1 MKKLLL
7 LPGLLLGIALFWYM
21 SQSKPGPEK
30 TQIRER
36 AKPVRI
42 IPAPQVILIPIAVG
56 NGYVQPE
63 RTWKAVAEVAGKIVD
78 FNPDLQQGA
87 FVAKGD
93 LLVSIA
99 PEQSQLALQ
108 EIEAEIQKLQ
118 AQIEELNQKKTDTQR
133 QLEVEKRSLDIYK
146 NELDRKKKLFD
157 GGIISRSDLNREE
170 QNLLTQKNTVENYK
184 GILNQLPSEHR
195 ALKASLRALKTR
207 SQDARITLKKTV
219 IKAPFDSRVAE
230 VNIQQGQAANAGQ
243 VLVTLDSVG
252 TSEVLVQISR
262 HYMKN
267 LIPKSLKRPIDIQ
280 NLKSLSRG
288 DVKGRLGLK
297 AIVRLEMG
305 GRMAEWEGRFSRFGE
320 TDIKT
325 GSIGVYVAVDN
336 PYQKI
341 QPGKKPP
348 LQKNMYVEVELR
360 GKPRGQTIVIPRSA
374 VHQKEVYIVNKQNRL
389 EKKTIEIDFQQGNLI
404 SVKSG
409 IRPNENII
417 ISDLV
422 PAISGMLLKP
432 QTDEATLSKIIK
444 EATGSETVN

>member
-1 MKKLLL
+1 MKKFLW

-21 SQSKPGPEK
+21 SQSKPSPETNQ
-30 TQIRER
+30 TQER
-36 AKPVRI
+36 AKPVRV
-42 IPAPQVILIPIAVG
+42 IPAPEVVIIPVAVG

-63 RTWKAVAEVAGKIVD
+63 RTWKAVAEVGGRIVD
-78 FNPDLQQGA
+78 FNPDLQQGS
-87 FVAKGD
+87 FVAKDD

-108 EIEAEIQKLQ
+108 EIEAEIQKMQ
-118 AQIEELNQKKTDTQR
+118 AQIEELDQKKIDTLR
-133 QLEVEKRSLDIYK
+133 QLEVEKRSMDIHK
-146 NELDRKKKLFD
+146 NELEKKQKLFKD
-157 GGIISRSDLNREE
+157 GIISRSALNKEE
-170 QNLLTQKNTVENYK
+170 QNLLDQKNTVENYK
-184 GILNQLPSEHR
+184 GVLNQLPSERR
-195 ALKASLRALKTR
+195 ALMASLRAIKTR
-207 SQDARITLKKTV
+207 SADARITLKKTV
-219 IKAPFDSRVAE
+219 IKAPFDGRVAD
-230 VNIQQGQAANAGQ
+230 VNIQQGQAATAGQ

-252 TSEVLVQISR
+252 TSEILVQVSR

-267 LIPKSLKRPIDIQ
+267 LIPRNLKKPIDIQ
-280 NLKSLSRG
+280 NLKGLSRG
-288 DVKGRLGLK
+288 DIQGLLNLK

-305 GRMAEWEGRFSRFGE
+305 DRMAEWEGRFARFGG

-360 GKPRGQTIVIPRSA
+360 GKPRNQTIVIPRSA
-374 VHQKEVYIVNKQNRL
+374 VHQGEVYIANEENRL
-389 EKKTIEIDFQQGNLI
+389 EKRKIEIDFQQRNLL

-409 IRPNENII
+409 IRVNERII

-422 PAISGMLLKP
+422 PAINGMLLKP
-432 QTDEATLSKIIK
+432 QTDEITLSKIIK
-444 EATGSETVN
+444 EATSSKTVN

>member
-7 LPGLLLGIALFWYM
+7 LPGLILGIAVFWYM
-21 SQSKPGPEK
+21 SQNKIGPEK
-30 TQIRER
+30 TQIQER

-42 IPAPQVILIPIAVG
+42 IPAPKVILIPIAVG

-99 PEQSQLALQ
+99 PEHSQLALQ
-108 EIEAEIQKLQ
+108 EIQAEIQKLQ
-118 AQIEELNQKKTDTQR
+118 AQVEELDQKKADTQR
-133 QLEVEKRSLDIYK
+133 QLEVEKRSLEIYT
-146 NELDRKKKLFD
+146 NELERKQKLFK

-170 QNLLTQKNTVENYK
+170 QNLLTQKNTVESYK
-184 GILNQLPSEHR
+184 GVLNQLPSERR
-195 ALKASLRALKTR
+195 ALKASLRALQTR

-230 VNIQQGQAANAGQ
+230 VNIQRGQAATAGQ
-243 VLVTLDSVG
+243 ILITLDSVK
-252 TSEVLVQISR
+252 TSEVLVQVSR

-267 LIPKSLKRPIDIQ
+267 LIPRNLKKPIDIQ
-280 NLKSLSRG
+280 NLKGLSRG
-288 DVKGRLGLK
+288 DAQGMFGLQ

-305 GRMAEWEGRFSRFGE
+305 GRMAEWEGRFARFGE

-325 GSIGVYVAVDN
+325 GSIGVYIAVDN
-336 PYQKI
+336 PFQKI

-360 GKPRGQTIVIPRSA
+360 GKPRDHTIVIPRSA
-374 VHQKEVYIVNKQNRL
+374 VHQGQIYIANEKDRL
-389 EKKTIEIDFQQGNLI
+389 EKRTIEVDFQQGNLV

-409 IRPNENII
+409 IHPNEKII

-432 QTDEATLSKIIK
+432 QIDEVTLAKIIK
-444 EATGSETVN
+444 EATGSKTVK

>member
-1 MKKLLL
+1 
-7 LPGLLLGIALFWYM
+7 
-21 SQSKPGPEK
+21 
-30 TQIRER
+30 
-36 AKPVRI
+36 V
-42 IPAPQVILIPIAVG
+42 VLIPIAVG

-63 RTWKAVAEVAGKIVD
+63 RTWKAVAEVAGRIMD
-78 FNPDLQQGA
+78 FNPDLHQGA

-93 LLVSIA
+93 LLISIA

-118 AQIEELNQKKTDTQR
+118 AQIDELDQKKADIQR
-133 QLEVEKRSLDIYK
+133 QLKVEKRSLEIYK
-146 NELDRKKKLFD
+146 NELGRKQKLFED
-157 GGIISRSDLNREE
+157 GIISRSDLNREE
-170 QNLLTQKNTVENYK
+170 QNLLTARNRFENYK
-184 GILNQLPSEHR
+184 GILNQLPSERR

-230 VNIQQGQAANAGQ
+230 VNIQRGQAATAGQ

-252 TSEVLVQISR
+252 TSEILVHVSR

-267 LIPKSLKRPIDIQ
+267 LIPKNLKKPIDIQ
-280 NLKSLSRG
+280 NLKGLSRG
-288 DVKGRLGLK
+288 DIQGLLNLK

-305 GRMAEWEGRFSRFGE
+305 GRMAEWEGRFARFGE

-360 GKPRGQTIVIPRSA
+360 GKPRNQTIVIPRWA
-374 VHQKEVYIVNKQNRL
+374 VHQGQVYIANEKNRL
-389 EKKTIEIDFQQGNLI
+389 EKKKIEIDFQQRNLI

-409 IRPNENII
+409 IRVNERII

-422 PAISGMLLKP
+422 PAINGMLLKP
-432 QTDEATLSKIIK
+432 QTDKAALAKIIK
-444 EATGSETVN
+444 EATSSETVK

>member
-7 LPGLLLGIALFWYM
+7 LPGLVLGIAIFWYM
-21 SQSKPGPEK
+21 SQIKIGPEK
-30 TQIRER
+30 TQTQER
-36 AKPVRI
+36 AKPVRF
-42 IPAPQVILIPIAVG
+42 IPAPKVVLIPIAVG

-108 EIEAEIQKLQ
+108 EIQAEIQKLQ
-118 AQIEELNQKKTDTQR
+118 AQIEELDQKKADTQR
-133 QLEVEKRSLDIYK
+133 KLEVEKRSLEIYK
-146 NELDRKKKLFD
+146 NELERKQKLFK

-170 QNLLTQKNTVENYK
+170 QNLLTQKNTVESYK
-184 GILNQLPSEHR
+184 GILNQMPSERR
-195 ALKASLRALKTR
+195 ALKASLRALQTR

-230 VNIQQGQAANAGQ
+230 VNIQRGQAANAGQ
-243 VLVTLDSVG
+243 TLVTLDSVG
-252 TSEVLVQISR
+252 TSEVLVQVSR

-267 LIPKSLKRPIDIQ
+267 LIPRNLGKTIEIQSLK
-280 NLKSLSRG
+280 NLSRG
-288 DVKGRLGLK
+288 DVQGMLGLK

-305 GRMAEWEGRFSRFGE
+305 GRMAEWEGRFARFGE

-325 GSIGVYVAVDN
+325 GSIGVYIAVDN
-336 PYQKI
+336 PFQKI

-360 GKPRGQTIVIPRSA
+360 GKPSDHTIVIPRSA
-374 VHQKEVYIVNKQNRL
+374 VHQGQIYIANEKDRL
-389 EKKTIEIDFQQGNLI
+389 EKRTIEIDFQQGNLV

-409 IRPNENII
+409 IPPNERII

-432 QTDEATLSKIIK
+432 QKDEIILAKIIK
-444 EATGSETVN
+444 EATGSKTVK

>member
-7 LPGLLLGIALFWYM
+7 LPGLLLGIAVFWYM
-21 SQSKPGPEK
+21 SQSRTGPEK
-30 TQIRER
+30 TQIQER
-36 AKPVRI
+36 AKPVRV
-42 IPAPQVILIPIAVG
+42 IPAPKVILVPIAVG

-63 RTWKAVAEVAGKIVD
+63 RTWKAVAEVAGRIVD

-108 EIEAEIQKLQ
+108 EIQAEIQKLQ
-118 AQIEELNQKKTDTQR
+118 AQIEELDQKKADTQR
-133 QLEVEKRSLDIYK
+133 QLDVEKRSLDIYK
-146 NELDRKKKLFD
+146 NELARKQKLFE
-157 GGIISRSDLNREE
+157 GGIISRSNLNREE
-170 QNLLTQKNTVENYK
+170 QNFLTQKNTVENYK
-184 GILNQLPSEHR
+184 GILNQLPSERR

-230 VNIQQGQAANAGQ
+230 VNIQRGQAANAGQ
-243 VLVTLDSVG
+243 TLVSLDSVK
-252 TSEVLVQISR
+252 TSEILVQVSR

-267 LIPKSLKRPIDIQ
+267 LIPRNLKRPVDIQ
-280 NLKSLSRG
+280 NLKGLSRG
-288 DVKGRLGLK
+288 DVQGMLGLK

-305 GRMAEWEGRFSRFGE
+305 GRMAEWEGRFARFGE

-325 GSIGVYVAVDN
+325 GSIGVYIAVDN
-336 PYQKI
+336 PFQKI
-341 QPGKKPP
+341 QPGEKPP

-360 GKPRGQTIVIPRSA
+360 GKPRDQTIVIPRSA
-374 VHQKEVYIVNKQNRL
+374 VHEGQIYIATEDNRL
-389 EKKTIEIDFQQGNLI
+389 EKRTIEIDFQQGNLI

-409 IRPNENII
+409 IRPNEKII
-417 ISDLV
+417 ISDLI

-444 EATGSETVN
+444 EATGSETVK

>member
-7 LPGLLLGIALFWYM
+7 LPGLVLGIAVFWYM
-21 SQSKPGPEK
+21 SQSRTAPEK
-30 TQIRER
+30 AQIQER
-36 AKPVRI
+36 AKPVRV
-42 IPAPQVILIPIAVG
+42 IPAPKVILIPIAVG

-63 RTWKAVAEVAGKIVD
+63 RTWKAVAEVAGRIVD

-93 LLVSIA
+93 LLISIA

-108 EIEAEIQKLQ
+108 EIQAEIQKLQ
-118 AQIEELNQKKTDTQR
+118 AQIEELDQKKADTER
-133 QLEVEKRSLDIYK
+133 QLVVEKRSLDIYK
-146 NELDRKKKLFD
+146 NELERKLKLFES
-157 GGIISRSDLNREE
+157 GVISRSDLNREE
-170 QNLLTQKNTVENYK
+170 QNLLTKKNTVESYK
-184 GILNQLPSEHR
+184 GILNRLPSERR

-207 SQDARITLKKTV
+207 SQDAHITLKKTI

-230 VNIQQGQAANAGQ
+230 VNIQRGQAANAGQ
-243 VLVTLDSVG
+243 TLVTLDGVG
-252 TSEVLVQISR
+252 TSEILVQVSR

-267 LIPKSLKRPIDIQ
+267 LIPKSFGKTFEIQ
-280 NLKSLSRG
+280 NLKRLSRG
-288 DVKGRLGLK
+288 DVQGMLGLK

-305 GRMAEWEGRFSRFGE
+305 GRMAEWQGRFARFGE

-325 GSIGVYVAVDN
+325 GSIGVYIAVDN
-336 PYQKI
+336 PFQKI

-360 GKPRGQTIVIPRSA
+360 GKPRDQTIVIPRSA
-374 VHQKEVYIVNKQNRL
+374 VHQGQVYIANEKDRL
-389 EKKTIEIDFQQGNLI
+389 EKRTIEVHFQQGNLV

-409 IRPNENII
+409 ISPNEKVV

-422 PAISGMLLKP
+422 PAISGMLL
-432 QTDEATLSKIIK
+432 QSQVDEATLSKIIK
-444 EATGSETVN
+444 EATGSETVK

>member
-21 SQSKPGPEK
+21 SQSKSGPEK
-30 TQIRER
+30 IQIQER
-36 AKPVRI
+36 AKPVRV
-42 IPAPQVILIPIAVG
+42 IPAPKVILIPIAVG
-56 NGYVQPE
+56 NGYVQPK
-63 RTWKAVAEVAGKIVD
+63 RTWKAVAEVAGKILD
-78 FNPDLQQGA
+78 FNPNLQQGA

-118 AQIEELNQKKTDTQR
+118 AQIDELDQKKADIQR
-133 QLEVEKRSLDIYK
+133 QLKVEIRSLNIYK
-146 NELDRKKKLFD
+146 NELDRKQKLFED
-157 GGIISRSDLNREE
+157 GIISRSALNNEE
-170 QNLLTQKNTVENYK
+170 QNLLNQKNTVENFK
-184 GILNQLPSEHR
+184 GILNQLPSERR
-195 ALKASLRALKTR
+195 ALKASLRAIKTR
-207 SQDARITLKKTV
+207 SADARIILKKTV
-219 IKAPFDSRVAE
+219 IKAPFDGRVAE
-230 VNIQQGQAANAGQ
+230 VNIQLGQAATAGQ
-243 VLVTLDSVG
+243 VLATIDSVG
-252 TSEVLVQISR
+252 TLEILVQISR

-267 LIPKSLKRPIDIQ
+267 LIPKNLKKPIDIQ
-280 NLKSLSRG
+280 NLKGLSRG
-288 DVKGRLGLK
+288 DIKGLLNLK
-297 AIVRLEMG
+297 AIIRLDMG
-305 GRMAEWEGRFSRFGE
+305 GRMAEWEGRFARFGE

-360 GKPRGQTIVIPRSA
+360 GKARNQTIVIPRSA
-374 VHQKEVYIVNKQNRL
+374 IHEGQVYVANDKNRL
-389 EKKTIEIDFQQGNLI
+389 EKKKIEIDFQQRNLI

-409 IRPNENII
+409 IQPNERII

-422 PAISGMLLKP
+422 PAINGMLLKP
-432 QTDEATLSKIIK
+432 QVDQAVLSKIIK
-444 EATGSETVN
+444 EATSSETVK

>member
-1 MKKLLL
+1 MKKLLI
-7 LPGLLLGIALFWYM
+7 LPGLILGVAVFWYM
-21 SQSKPGPEK
+21 SQSKIGPEK
-30 TQIRER
+30 TQTHER

-42 IPAPQVILIPIAVG
+42 IPAPKVILIPIAVG

-63 RTWKAVAEVAGKIVD
+63 RTWKAVAEVAGKIID
-78 FNPDLQQGA
+78 FNPDLHQGA

-108 EIEAEIQKLQ
+108 EIQAEIQKLQ
-118 AQIEELNQKKTDTQR
+118 AQIEELDQKKADTQR
-133 QLEVEKRSLDIYK
+133 QLEVEKRSLEIYK
-146 NELDRKKKLFD
+146 NELERKQKLFK

-170 QNLLTQKNTVENYK
+170 QNLLTQKNTVESYK
-184 GILNQLPSEHR
+184 GILNQLPSERR
-195 ALKASLRALKTR
+195 ALQASLRALQTR

-230 VNIQQGQAANAGQ
+230 VNIQRGQAATAGQ
-243 VLVTLDSVG
+243 ILITLDSVK
-252 TSEVLVQISR
+252 TSEVLVQVSR

-267 LIPKSLKRPIDIQ
+267 LIPSNLKRPIDIQ
-280 NLKSLSRG
+280 NLKGLSRG
-288 DVKGRLGLK
+288 DVQGMLGLQ

-305 GRMAEWEGRFSRFGE
+305 GRMAEWEGRFARFGE

-325 GSIGVYVAVDN
+325 GSIGVYIAVDN
-336 PYQKI
+336 PFQKI

-360 GKPRGQTIVIPRSA
+360 GKPRDHTVVIPRSA
-374 VHQKEVYIVNKQNRL
+374 VHQGQIYVANEKDRL
-389 EKKTIEIDFQQGNLI
+389 EKRTIEVDYQQGNLV

-409 IRPNENII
+409 ILPNEKII

-432 QTDEATLSKIIK
+432 QTDETTLAKIIK
-444 EATGSETVN
+444 EATGSKTVK

>member
-7 LPGLLLGIALFWYM
+7 LPGLVLGIAVFWYM
-21 SQSKPGPEK
+21 SQSRTAPEK
-30 TQIRER
+30 AQIQER

-42 IPAPQVILIPIAVG
+42 IPAPKVILIPIAVG

-63 RTWKAVAEVAGKIVD
+63 RTWKAVAEVAGRIVD
-78 FNPDLQQGA
+78 FNPDLHQGA

-93 LLVSIA
+93 LLISIA

-108 EIEAEIQKLQ
+108 EIQAEIQKLQ
-118 AQIEELNQKKTDTQR
+118 AQIEELDQKKADTQR
-133 QLEVEKRSLDIYK
+133 QLVVEKRSLDIYK
-146 NELDRKKKLFD
+146 NELERKQKLFES
-157 GGIISRSDLNREE
+157 GIISRSDLNREE
-170 QNLLTQKNTVENYK
+170 QNLLTKKNTVESYK
-184 GILNQLPSEHR
+184 GILNRLPSERR

-207 SQDARITLKKTV
+207 SQDARITLKNTI

-230 VNIQQGQAANAGQ
+230 VNIQRGQAANAGQ
-243 VLVTLDSVG
+243 TLVTLDGVG
-252 TSEVLVQISR
+252 TSEVLVQVSR

-267 LIPKSLKRPIDIQ
+267 LIPKNLGKTFEIQ
-280 NLKSLSRG
+280 NLKRLSRG
-288 DVKGRLGLK
+288 DVQGMLGLK

-305 GRMAEWEGRFSRFGE
+305 GRMAEWKGRFARFGE

-325 GSIGVYVAVDN
+325 GSIGVYIAVDN
-336 PYQKI
+336 PFQKI

-360 GKPRGQTIVIPRSA
+360 GKPRDQTIVIPRTA
-374 VHQKEVYIVNKQNRL
+374 VHQGQIYIANEKDRL
-389 EKKTIEIDFQQGNLI
+389 EKRTIEVHFQQGNLV

-409 IRPNENII
+409 IRPNEKVV

-422 PAISGMLLKP
+422 PAISGMLLQP
-432 QTDEATLSKIIK
+432 QVDEATLSKIIK
-444 EATGSETVN
+444 EATGSETVK

>member
-7 LPGLLLGIALFWYM
+7 LPGLVLGIAIFWYM
-21 SQSKPGPEK
+21 SQSKIGPEK
-30 TQIRER
+30 TQTQER
-36 AKPVRI
+36 AKPVRF
-42 IPAPQVILIPIAVG
+42 IPAPKVILIPIAVG

-108 EIEAEIQKLQ
+108 EIQAEIQKLQ
-118 AQIEELNQKKTDTQR
+118 AQIEELDQKKADTQR
-133 QLEVEKRSLDIYK
+133 KLEVEKRSLEIYK
-146 NELDRKKKLFD
+146 NELERKQKLFK

-170 QNLLTQKNTVENYK
+170 QNLLTQKNTVESYK
-184 GILNQLPSEHR
+184 GILNQLPSERR
-195 ALKASLRALKTR
+195 ALKASLRALQTR

-230 VNIQQGQAANAGQ
+230 VNIQRGQAANAGQ
-243 VLVTLDSVG
+243 TLVTLDSVG
-252 TSEVLVQISR
+252 TSEVLVQVSR

-267 LIPKSLKRPIDIQ
+267 LIPRNLGKTIEIQ
-280 NLKSLSRG
+280 NLKNLSRG
-288 DVKGRLGLK
+288 DVQGMLGLK

-305 GRMAEWEGRFSRFGE
+305 GRMAEWEGRFARFGE

-325 GSIGVYVAVDN
+325 GSIGVYIAVDN
-336 PYQKI
+336 PFQKI

-360 GKPRGQTIVIPRSA
+360 GKPRDHTIVIPRSA
-374 VHQKEVYIVNKQNRL
+374 VHQGQIYIANEKDRL
-389 EKKTIEIDFQQGNLI
+389 EKRTIEVDFQQGNLV

-409 IRPNENII
+409 ILPNEKII

-432 QTDEATLSKIIK
+432 QKDETTLAKIIK
-444 EATGSETVN
+444 EATGSKTVK